1 MKKLFVAIIITIV
14 MGGCSTL
21 QVQVDHDPEYD
32 FSSLSTFAV
41 VYTKKDNEKDFTRA
55 RISKL
60 LNAYMQNKGYRDVY
74 KSDADFYITV
84 HLDIQKR
91 SEIET
96 NYETMGIRPVPYMY
110 LGLSKSLD
118 EYFYLNASSTLALEP
133 DVRTTTRTYE
143 YEEEKIL
150 LEVFDV
156 KQNRVV
162 WQGITKD
169 ELPLESTP
177 EQKNAYLSEVIEKIF
192 GDFPSH
198 K

>member
-1 MKKLFVAIIITIV
+1 MKKLFIAAIISIFI
-14 MGGCSTL
+14 GGCSTL

-41 VYTKKDNEKDFTRA
+41 VYTKKDDVKDFTRS
-55 RISKL
+55 RISRL
-60 LNAYMQNKGYRDVY
+60 LNVYMQNKGYTNVY
-74 KSDADFYITV
+74 KDKADFYITV

-91 SEIET
+91 SQVET

-110 LGLSKSLD
+110 LGLSESLD
-118 EYFYLNASSTLALEP
+118 EYFYMNASSTLALEP

-143 YEEEKIL
+143 YEEETIL

-162 WQGITKD
+162 WQGITKE
-169 ELPLESTP
+169 ELPMESSP
-177 EQKNAYLSEVIEKIF
+177 EQKNAYLNEVIQKLF
-192 GDFPSH
+192 GGFPS